1 MKQKDIQ
8 YLEAKIDSAM
18 SNLERSMDSKIEA
31 IESKLESKLDAKSS
45 SSDRLWMLGGA
56 IGLLVS
62 NGIIMK
68 LIGA

>member
-8 YLEAKIDSAM
+8 YLETKIDSAM
-18 SNLERSMDSKIEA
+18 LSLERSMESKIGS
-31 IESKLESKLDAKSS
+31 IESKLESKSYA
-45 SSDRLWMLGGA
+45 DRLWMLGGA

-62 NGIIMK
+62 NGIVTK

>member
-18 SNLERSMDSKIEA
+18 YQLERSFDA
-31 IESKLESKLDAKSS
+31 KLDAKS

>member
-8 YLEAKIDSAM
+8 YLETKIDSAM
-18 SNLERSMDSKIEA
+18 LSLERSFDSK
-31 IESKLESKLDAKSS
+31 LNAKSYA
-45 SSDRLWMLGGA
+45 DRLWMLGGG

-62 NGIIMK
+62 NGILVK

>member
-8 YLEAKIDSAM
+8 YLETKIDSAI
-18 SNLERSMDSKIEA
+18 SNLERSMDSKIDA
-31 IESKLESKLDAKSS
+31 IESKLDAKLSAKSS
-45 SSDRLWMLGGA
+45 EDRLWMLGGA

-62 NGIIMK
+62 NGIMMK

>member
-8 YLEAKIDSAM
+8 HLEAKIDSAM
-18 SNLERSMDSKIEA
+18 YHLERSFDV
-31 IESKLESKLDAKSS
+31 KLDAKS

-68 LIGA
+68 LIGD

>member
-8 YLEAKIDSAM
+8 YLETKIDASM
-18 SNLERSMDSKIEA
+18 LNLERSFEA
-31 IESKLESKLDAKSS
+31 KLEAKSYD
-45 SSDRLWMLGGA
+45 DRLWMLGGA